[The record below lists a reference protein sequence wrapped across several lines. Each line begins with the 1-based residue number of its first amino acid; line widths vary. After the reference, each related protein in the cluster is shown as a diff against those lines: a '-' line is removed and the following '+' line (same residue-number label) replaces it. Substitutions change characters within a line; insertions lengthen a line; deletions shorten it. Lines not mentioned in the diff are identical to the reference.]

1 MDSFPHDEDTIYR
14 SILRIHAYTKKYLPH
29 RPPESFVSGNGTG
42 TGLFV
47 RPVEPKPFYT
57 AARAA
62 AAGAAADAPPSSS
75 HLFFEG
81 SMRARGSTMP
91 RETSAGPPD
100 PERDLFILT
109 CAHVI
114 ESAYQIKVKL
124 LTKEVENS
132 EISATVVAYVP
143 YDLAAFDADYH
154 PKYDLALLHI
164 RRPAYWPED
173 FRPHMLPLGD
183 ARDLKSGDTL
193 RAFGFPLAQKG
204 LSANKGVFSSF
215 QHLIHHDVSIAPGN
229 SGGPILNERG
239 EVVGINNSGV
249 TRVGAGNISYA
260 VPIEFFSEFVGKFMF
275 SLPVCPENDEAQ
287 RLAPWR
293 VMHLP
298 TFGFHV
304 QNTTKMRPGARV
316 TKIDF
321 IEFPGKVVSLEDD
334 MITVTLED
342 MGSHMEML
350 CGRPDSEDDDDL
362 FAPACQISVRREQV
376 VPMLNEDDPVT
387 INMQV
392 LVRFRGLDV
401 LDNIFDLGGK
411 DGAPR
416 LEVGDTIVAV
426 ENIEPERGGDP
437 FLTVDRN
444 AEVELPWLKQRVH
457 LFRSM
462 QRFVDPH
469 RSYRFRV
476 LKHDAPSD
484 APPVEIG
491 LRPRHHLVH
500 GEVKRHPPYDPIP
513 HVCCYGLMFVPVSLS
528 LRDTTDAGIM
538 RTIVCMGSDLART
551 PHLMLS
557 FMVPDV
563 PASHDD
569 ILVVGD
575 ILQKVNGHTVRTVD
589 QLHDALARPVPHADD
604 PRLEMVR
611 LEFREG
617 RVYEFP
623 VAELLD
629 YESRHPPYS
638 MPALAYEILR
648 AREKGGAVPT
658 PRMAGDRRQIAVHLR
673 QALRIAEAEAPR
685 PLLEGGFHTCIR
697 PVDGASQ

>member
-1 MDSFPHDEDTIYR
+1 MDSFPHDEETIYR

-47 RPVEPKPFYT
+47 RPIAPQPFYD
-57 AARAA
+57 AADAA
-62 AAGAAADAPPSSS
+62 AAESKVPSPSPS
-75 HLFFEG
+75 HTFFEG
-81 SMRARGSTMP
+81 SMRDRASSMP
-91 RETSAGPPD
+91 RGAPRAPLD

-114 ESAYQIKVKL
+114 ESAYKIKVKL

-132 EISATVVAYVP
+132 EIPATVVAYVP
-143 YDLAAFDADYH
+143 YDLAAFDAQYH

-239 EVVGINNSGV
+239 QVVGINNSGV

-260 VPIEFFSEFVGKFMF
+260 VPIEFFTHFVGKFMF
-275 SLPVCPENDEAQ
+275 SVPVCPEGNEEQ

-293 VMHLP
+293 VLHLP
-298 TFGFHV
+298 TFGFDV
-304 QNTTKMRPGARV
+304 QNTTKTRPGARV
-316 TKIDF
+316 TRIDF
-321 IEFPGKVVSLEDD
+321 IEFPGKVVSLDDD
-334 MITVTLED
+334 MVTVMLEEI
-342 MGSHMEML
+342 GSHMDML
-350 CGRPDSEDDDDL
+350 CGRRDDESLFSPDCL
-362 FAPACQISVRREQV
+362 VTVRREQV
-376 VPMLNEDDPVT
+376 IPVLREDDPIAVD
-387 INMQV
+387 MQV
-392 LVRFRGLDV
+392 MVRFRGLDV
-401 LDNIFDLGGK
+401 LDNIFDLGGQ
-411 DGAPR
+411 DGGPR

-426 ENIEPERGGDP
+426 ENIDTGRGGDA

-444 AEVELPWLKQRVH
+444 SEVEVPWLKQRVH

-469 RSYRFRV
+469 RRYRFRV
-476 LKHDAPSD
+476 LKHDASAD
-484 APPVEIG
+484 AEPVEIG

-500 GEVKRHPPYDPIP
+500 GEVKRHPPYDAIP

-528 LRDTTDAGIM
+528 LQDTADGNIM
-538 RTIVCMGSDLART
+538 RTIVCMGPDLART

-563 PASHDD
+563 PAAHDE

-575 ILQKVNGHTVRTVD
+575 ILKKVNDRTVRTVD